1 MPISSNIIDKIEA
14 LISNERNNTANMSN
28 ICAHL
33 MAEGGWHWVGFY
45 TVDKENDQLVLGP
58 FQGPVACTRLNRGKG
73 YSLRKAFKLCIDKNY
88 KFAITLDADGQHDPS
103 LINDFVNKDNRTDII
118 IGARKISYP
127 MPLHRRFSN
136 FITSFLLS
144 VRCGINIQDS
154 QCGYRKY
161 NLETFLKDYYNL
173 KV

>member
-14 LISNERNNTANMSN
+14 LISNERNNTANMAN

-73 YSLRKAFKLCIDKNY
+73 VCAKSWVSNTTVVVPNVHEFEGHVACSSLSNSEVVIPVRNNECVVAVLDIDSVD
-88 KFAITLDADGQHDPS
+88 FDGFTS
-103 LINDFVNKDNRTDII
+103 EEVRLLEKIVNKLEERW
-118 IGARKISYP
+118 IG
-127 MPLHRRFSN
+127 
-136 FITSFLLS
+136 
-144 VRCGINIQDS
+144 
-154 QCGYRKY
+154 
-161 NLETFLKDYYNL
+161 
-173 KV
+173 